1 MKNSQAK
8 KLTIRKAAY
17 WLCLSV
23 FLCVFLYSAFRIGS
37 YVVES
42 IQAKKLYQSLQ
53 EMADSSRPTRPPL
66 PENTEPPT
74 PSVEQT
80 APVEEPT
87 TQPTVTE
94 PNLVTVIDPD
104 TGEPI
109 QLLPEYSAL
118 YPQNTDM
125 VGWLEVPGTI
135 ISYPVMQ
142 SPETPDYY
150 LRHDFAKNWDN
161 HGCIYARETCDIF
174 APSDNITIY
183 GHNQRD
189 GTMFS
194 ELEKYMDRQFY
205 EEHKYIYFDT
215 IFQRHTYEI
224 IAVFQTSASVGVGF
238 RYHAFENAANAEE
251 FDKFVATC
259 KQLSYY
265 DIPATA
271 EYGSKLIT
279 LSTCEYS
286 QVNGRL
292 VVVAKCID

>member
-1 MKNSQAK
+1 MKKQSSK
-8 KLTIRKAAY
+8 KITVRKVAY

-37 YVVES
+37 YIVES
-42 IQAKKLYQSLQ
+42 IEAKQLYQSLQ
-53 EMADSSRPTRPPL
+53 EMADSSRPTRPAL
-66 PENTEPPT
+66 PEATQT
-74 PSVEQT
+74 PSIGET
-80 APVEEPT
+80 GPAGETLPDPPVS
-87 TQPTVTE
+87 QP
-94 PNLVTVIDPD
+94 NYVTVIDPD
-104 TGEPI
+104 TNEPI
-109 QLLPEYSAL
+109 DLLPEYSAL
-118 YPQNTDM
+118 YLKNTDL
-125 VGWLEVPGTI
+125 VGWLEVPGTV

-142 SPETPDYY
+142 SPETPDFY
-150 LRHDFAKNWDN
+150 LRHNFAKDWDS

-183 GHNQRD
+183 GHNKRD

-194 ELEKYMDRQFY
+194 DLEKYMDQKFY
-205 EEHKYIYFDT
+205 EEHKHIYFDT

-224 IAVFQTSASVGVGF
+224 IAVFPTSASVGVGF
-238 RYHAFENAANAEE
+238 RYHTFENAATAEA
-251 FDKFVATC
+251 FDAFIAKC

-271 EYGSKLIT
+271 EYGNKLIT

-292 VVVAKCID
+292 VIVAKRIY